1 MPNPEPNAMIKS
13 VLARLLRDQPLVV
26 TGLGSFSAAGD
37 SVTALWQAALAGQSL
52 ATWREFQIGPT
63 LKSFAVC
70 SAPQLTAELPEW
82 QSIRKLDRC
91 TQMAWLAAH
100 RAWQQAQ
107 LTGAYAPVRIGI
119 MVGSSR
125 GPFGKVGESLARLG
139 QPNYPPSLSANST
152 FASLS
157 GVLAQN
163 FNLQGPSA
171 TISATC
177 ASGAFAIGLAAEQI
191 LLGKVDA
198 MLVGGAEAPLAPAIL
213 AQLQAAGVLGSHAEA
228 ARTCRPFD
236 ATRNGLVLGEG
247 SAFLILE
254 SAHTAAA
261 RQAKALARLSGWC
274 LNLAH
279 SGRTGVDETG
289 TSLRQ
294 VMAQALQLAGLDPDQ
309 IDYVNAH
316 GAGTKMNDSAEA
328 QAIVKLFGLRAATVP
343 CTSTKPITGHCLG
356 ATPALEAVLCIE
368 ALRRQRLPPTAN
380 CAQPDPL
387 CPLNTNPANAPAHR
401 ISNVLSNSLGFWG
414 YLASLIF
421 SEAT

>member
-1 MPNPEPNAMIKS
+1 VPNSNPNARSTS
-13 VLARLLRDQPLVV
+13 VLASLLRDHPLVV
-26 TGLGSFSAAGD
+26 TGLGSFSAAGE
-37 SVTALWQAALAGQSL
+37 SVTALWQAALTGQSL
-52 ATWREFQIGPT
+52 ATWREFQIGFTP
-63 LKSFAVC
+63 KDFAVC
-70 SAPQLTAELPEW
+70 SAPELTAAQPDW

-91 TQMAWLAAH
+91 AQMAWLAAH
-100 RAWQQAQ
+100 QAWEQAQ
-107 LTGAYAPVRIGI
+107 LTGAYAPARIGI

-125 GPFGKVGESLARLG
+125 GPFGKVGESLDRLG
-139 QPNYPPSLSANST
+139 QPNYPPSMSASST

-163 FNLQGPSA
+163 FNLQGPGA

-228 ARTCRPFD
+228 ARTCQPFD

-247 SAFLILE
+247 SAFLVLE

-261 RQAKALARLSGWC
+261 RQAKALARLSGWS
-274 LNLAH
+274 LNLDH

-316 GAGTKMNDSAEA
+316 GAGTKMNDTAEA
-328 QAIVKLFGLRAATVP
+328 QAILKLFGPRAATVP

-368 ALRRQRLPPTAN
+368 ALRRQRIPPTAN

-387 CPLNTNPANAPAHR
+387 CPLNTKPSNPPARR